1 MKILFICPNIIRRI
15 TMSEEGLGNSQR
27 ETDGR
32 KPKKRTPRNWR
43 LTEIDNKAPDKCLFS
58 HFGFQP
64 IDRDFHFGELEKT
77 LNFLIQMSSINNLW
91 KLPVPHFQST
101 MIAWLVE
108 YSKLASLNKLIVY
121 RRSYEILWD
130 RNYDL
135 GKNRLEKQLDHVLP
149 EGWPGTSRLEVLPK
163 ISNEFLR
170 WIVTKN
176 KLTNLITFTH
186 QFFSHQLFTD

>member
-64 IDRDFHFGELEKT
+64 IDRDWFSFWRARK
-77 LNFLIQMSSINNLW
+77 NFKFFN
-91 KLPVPHFQST
+91 
-101 MIAWLVE
+101 
-108 YSKLASLNKLIVY
+108 
-121 RRSYEILWD
+121 
-130 RNYDL
+130 
-135 GKNRLEKQLDHVLP
+135 
-149 EGWPGTSRLEVLPK
+149 
-163 ISNEFLR
+163 SNEF
-170 WIVTKN
+170 N
-176 KLTNLITFTH
+176 
-186 QFFSHQLFTD
+186 